1 VKKRKG
7 QYVRARRR
15 HAQSQARQQR
25 IERTAALMEI
35 GFDVDEI
42 AALLGMSKS
51 TIYDYKNDVE
61 HNDYPTSEAVKQ
73 IEAVQ
78 SNLDAGLDRKEA
90 AKLYI
95 KVIENFLNNFGSI
108 ENFCSALEYK
118 LNLEEL
124 EYEDASYDDLNDL
137 IGSFVSRRDSYLRK
151 AKIHLYSGISVMLLG
166 AMLFLSGL
174 WHLIINLD
182 ALGALTIVAG
192 GLMSYGG
199 IEFAIYPEDE
209 VIEEFL
215 DISKEETIASQK
227 FQTD

>member
-1 VKKRKG
+1 
-7 QYVRARRR
+7 
-15 HAQSQARQQR
+15 
-25 IERTAALMEI
+25 MEI

-78 SNLDAGLDRKEA
+78 SNLDTGLDRKEA

-95 KVIENFLNNFGSI
+95 KVIENFLDDFGSI

-118 LNLEEL
+118 LNLEGLDYENVSFNEL
-124 EYEDASYDDLNDL
+124 NEL
-137 IGSFVSRRDSYLRK
+137 IESFVSQRDSYLRK
-151 AKIHLYSGISVMLLG
+151 AKLHLYSGISVMLLG
-166 AMLFLSGL
+166 ALLFLSGL
-174 WHLIINLD
+174 WNLITLD
-182 ALGALTIVAG
+182 LLG
-192 GLMSYGG
+192 GLSILVGSLVFYAG

-209 VIEEFL
+209 EIEDFL
-215 DISKEETIASQK
+215 DEPKEDQ
-227 FQTD
+227 

>member
-1 VKKRKG
+1 MKKRKG

-25 IERTAALMEI
+25 IERTAALLEL

-61 HNDYPTSEAVKQ
+61 HNDYSTSEAVKQ
-73 IEAVQ
+73 MEAVQ
-78 SNLDAGLDRKEA
+78 SNLDADLDKKEA
-90 AKLYI
+90 ARVYI
-95 KVIENFLNNFGSI
+95 KVIENFLNDFGSI

-118 LNLEEL
+118 LNLEGL
-124 EYEDASYDDLNDL
+124 EYENTSYDELNDL
-137 IGSFVSRRDSYLRK
+137 IGSFVSQRDSYLRK
-151 AKIHLYSGISVMLLG
+151 AKIHLYTGISVILLG
-166 AMLFLSGL
+166 ALIFLSGL
-174 WHLIINLD
+174 WHLIVNLD
-182 ALGALTIVAG
+182 LLGALSIAVG

-209 VIEEFL
+209 EIEDFL
-215 DISKEETIASQK
+215 DVSEEDQ
-227 FQTD
+227 